1 MLEVDLRF
9 GTLFTVAVEHNYLA
23 NRQTGNFSVV
33 PSKYTQYIMN
43 KLGLYYKSAARAM
56 VFAHHELDALEF
68 FVKKN
73 SGVKFSFWLYN
84 KEPYFTNYTS
94 LDPEKLRQN
103 IIYLSNLYSND
114 IESTLHVNDFVSD
127 SDCYAVNY
135 GQIAFPS
142 FKKSIQVQLLN
153 EYTEVIHTQDVEPE
167 QSFAYHNRNLEDGN
181 YTTVANGERN
191 SFLYFSEVQV
201 PKPLAWIEIRVNE
214 KMLDSIMSQ
223 LHSTKKNDPYNF
235 LVSFEERKTIWRYT
249 IIPKYENPSN
259 LKIRMIDGKEK
270 VSFTGPV
277 EGEFY
282 NQQAYI
288 FESDRPLSLK
298 ERPDYEFELVS
309 GSKIMK
315 KMLPAP
321 SPELIKPTTDNSK
334 FYSEIIVYI

>member
-23 NRQTGNFSVV
+23 DRQKGNFSLE

-56 VFAHHELDALEF
+56 VFAHHDLDALKF

-73 SGVKFSFWLYN
+73 AGIKFSFWLFH
-84 KEPYFTNYTS
+84 KEPYFSNYTS
-94 LDPEKLRQN
+94 LNPEKLRQN
-103 IIYLSNLYSND
+103 IIYLSNLYSD
-114 IESTLHVNDFVSD
+114 DMKSTLHMKDFVSD
-127 SDCYAVNY
+127 ADCYDVNY
-135 GQIAFPS
+135 GQVPFPS
-142 FKKSIQVQLLN
+142 VKKSTQVQLLN
-153 EYTEVIHTQDVEPE
+153 EYTDVIHSQDLEPE
-167 QSFAYHNRNLEDGN
+167 QSFSFRDRNLEDGN
-181 YTTVANGERN
+181 YTLVANGERK
-191 SFLYFSEVQV
+191 SFLYFSDIQV
-201 PKPLAWIEIRVNE
+201 PRPLAWIEIRWDE
-214 KMLDSIMSQ
+214 KMLDNIVSQ
-223 LHSTKKNDPYNF
+223 LESARVNEPYNF
-235 LVSFEERKTIWRYT
+235 IVSFEERKTTWRYT

-259 LKIRMIDGKEK
+259 LKIRMVEGREK
-270 VSFTGPV
+270 VTFTGPV
-277 EGEFY
+277 EGKFY

-309 GSKIMK
+309 GSKIIK